1 MKSGFR
7 FAAFA
12 ILALAV
18 FLSFGGTAFAHDVG
32 DPVEIEYGG
41 AWYPGQ
47 VKEIRADQYFV
58 GYDGYDSS
66 WDEWVGSAR
75 LRAPGAAAGEIA
87 APEEP
92 AAEEPAG
99 EEPAEEAAVESAE
112 VAGFQEITI
121 RKSGSIWATVAPDGT
136 IRVNGSISGQ
146 VEESGNVRVS
156 GMNSGEIDAA
166 GAIRKGGMIA
176 GAIES
181 DGTLRA
187 NGSIVGS
194 VDADGTLRR
203 NGSIWGEAD
212 QDCGNGRNRNAVAAV
227 LVFFAGSDFG
237 F

>member
-1 MKSGFR
+1 MKSGFQ

-18 FLSFGGTAFAHDVG
+18 LLSFGGTAFAYDVG
-32 DPVEIEYGG
+32 DKVEIDYGG
-41 AWYPGQ
+41 TWYPGQ
-47 VKEIRADQYFV
+47 VKEINGAQYFV

-66 WDEWVGSAR
+66 WDEWVGSER
-75 LRAPGAAAGEIA
+75 LRAPEADAEEVAAT
-87 APEEP
+87 EET
-92 AAEEPAG
+92 AAEETAV
-99 EEPAEEAAVESAE
+99 EEPAEETPVESAE
-112 VAGFQEITI
+112 AADFLEITI

-156 GMNSGEIDAA
+156 GMNSGEIDAD
-166 GAIRKGGMIA
+166 GTIRKGGMIA
-176 GAIES
+176 GAIDA

-194 VDADGTLRR
+194 VDADGTLRS

-212 QDCGNGRNRNAVAAV
+212 QNCGNERNRNAVTAV